1 MLTRC
6 QKCYR
11 ILHFYQSQHNRYME
25 TLEAVDLLQIAVLQ
39 QDQLERDVGE
49 AKKRKM
55 TRRRRKYHTRPWL
68 AKERRRLYGHYTR
81 LYVYELVQRTRDIP
95 TGFEVACHVDSPSN
109 DTGMFRMLIECHI

>member
-1 MLTRC
+1 V
-6 QKCYR
+6 
-11 ILHFYQSQHNRYME
+11 E
-25 TLEAVDLLQIAVLQ
+25 TLDAVELLQITVLQ

-81 LYVYELVQRTRDIP
+81 LIEEHRVEDPLSQHGACHVYELVQRTRDIP
-95 TGFEVACHVDSPSN
+95 TGFQVACHVDSPSN
-109 DTGMFRMLIECHI
+109 DTGMFRMLIECRKTI